1 MDTKWAVTQNDLLT
15 HGVEYSTSFCYYI
28 YKLSLKESCLNIYYS
43 IAVLE
48 IELSSSVYV
57 SEEGDSFVTI
67 TITKSAVTT
76 TDVDVI
82 ILLRDESA
90 LGGFAMNGLHV

>member
-1 MDTKWAVTQNDLLT
+1 MLYIILL
-15 HGVEYSTSFCYYI
+15 FI
-28 YKLSLKESCLNIYYS
+28 YKLSDFSLKREIFSCVNGYYS

-48 IELSSSVYV
+48 IELSSSVYF
-57 SEEGDSFVTI
+57 SKEGDSFVTI
-67 TITKSAVTT
+67 TITKSAVTA

-90 LGGFAMNGLHV
+90 LGGLQ